1 MSRSNPIDTL
11 IGNLVGFMFPFMI
24 ILAFYIILNGH
35 STPGG
40 GFQGGAVLAS
50 IAISRYLIYPYED
63 IKLHLLARIEKFIFA
78 GILAL
83 PILFL
88 FMSPGILEAPWN
100 RVYLIFMNLLI
111 GIKVGAGL
119 SVIFYRFV
127 FYEGVQYELD

>member
-1 MSRSNPIDTL
+1 
-11 IGNLVGFMFPFMI
+11 MFPFMI